1 MSSPSPV
8 RSFGCFFLPPHVL
21 DHVARAARGEVRD
34 SARVSVAQSRSLR
47 EDRVGRTRSGERDSL
62 AAVPPPPVAP
72 RRSRARKA
80 AAKKAGAKK
89 AGAKK
94 AGATKA
100 GATAG
105 GKRSVYDSKHT
116 WAQQV
121 PPVVRA
127 EGGAASADADVNHV
141 YDFAGEVRAFF
152 ADVLG
157 RDSID
162 NHGMA
167 LVLNVHYGKHFMNAF
182 WDGSQMTFGDGD
194 GAVFSS
200 FAASLDVVA
209 HELTHGVTQFTCALE
224 YHDQPGALNEHLSD
238 VFGSVIQQRSLGQDA
253 GSADWLI
260 GDEIMGPD
268 LAGEALRSMR
278 APGTAYDNSLLGTDP
293 QPAHMRHYFQGK
305 ADNGGVHINSGIPNR
320 AFYLVATTVGTDKAA
335 LIWYQGQQLLWP
347 TAQFADAKAVLVEA
361 ARTLGAAGLVP
372 KGSPQAVRAA
382 FRSVGV

>member
-1 MSSPSPV
+1 MTSPPSSRPTC
-8 RSFGCFFLPPHVL
+8 CFFLPPHVL
-21 DHVARAARGEVRD
+21 DHVARSARGEARD
-34 SARVSVAQSRSLR
+34 SARVSVAQSRALR
-47 EDRVGRTRSGERDSL
+47 EDRVTRTRAGERASL
-62 AAVPPPPVAP
+62 SADAPLAPAKRSAAQTKP
-72 RRSRARKA
+72 STRKKT
-80 AAKKAGAKK
+80 AAKKAGPSP
-89 AGAKK
+89 
-94 AGATKA
+94 
-100 GATAG
+100 G

-121 PPVVRA
+121 PPVVRS
-127 EGGAASADADVNHV
+127 EGGAASPDADVNHA
-141 YDFAGEVRAFF
+141 YDFAGEVRSYFV
-152 ADVLG
+152 DVLG
-157 RDSID
+157 RNSID
-162 NHGMA
+162 NQGMK

-224 YHDQPGALNEHLSD
+224 YHDQSGALNEHLSD

-253 GSADWLI
+253 GTADWLI

-278 APGTAYDNSLLGTDP
+278 APGTAYDNSLLGKDP

-320 AFYLVATTVGTDKAA
+320 AFYLVSTTVGADKAA

-361 ARTLGAAGLVP
+361 ARTLQVTGAVP

-382 FRSVGV
+382 FRAVGV